1 MLTYKDTG
9 IPKFI
14 FDRIIQIDDQI
25 VKDDPEY
32 KELGERL
39 STLLKL
45 AAAKLSLE
53 DNDLLEKY
61 DDIWITQISRR
72 DELIYSR

>member
-45 AAAKLSLE
+45 AAAKLSPE